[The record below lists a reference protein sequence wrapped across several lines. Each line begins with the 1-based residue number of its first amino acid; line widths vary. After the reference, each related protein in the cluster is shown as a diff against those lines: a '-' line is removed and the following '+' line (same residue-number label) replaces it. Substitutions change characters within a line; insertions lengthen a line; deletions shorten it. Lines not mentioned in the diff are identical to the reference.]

1 VRTALCV
8 LTHDPKF
15 DIPLLRRALRMPLG
29 FVGAMGS
36 RRTHRERVDLLREAG
51 LSDNELTRLHSP
63 IGLDLGAHTP
73 EETAVAVAAEIVAE
87 RRCGNC
93 LPLSRHHGPI
103 HHDE

>member
-87 RRCGNC
+87 RRCGSC